1 MNPKLSIIVPVYRAE
16 KTLEKCLDSLLA
28 QPYKEIEIVLA
39 DDASPDTS
47 GKLCD
52 AYAQKYDCI
61 KVLHKEHGGPTHTR
75 KAGLAAASGDYISFV
90 DSDDYV
96 EPEMFEV
103 MMQKITETDAD
114 ICICGIVVDIDGK
127 RTPMYGDMPEGL
139 YDKTRLKQ
147 EVYPEMLFS
156 EALQNPLITPSL
168 CNKIFRKDIIEP
180 VLSTADDS
188 IFYGEDAACT
198 YPCMLDAQRVYILQN
213 RYYYVY
219 RQTRRSI
226 TKSYDKRLLEK
237 ILALVDVLDKECSKR
252 QYDVTMQLDNY
263 AAVQLLFAVRSE
275 LLHNKELPLSGRVK
289 KLKAYLSEP
298 RFERVYETVRNGN
311 LGKKVKT
318 KIRLAEKKHLYLLFL
333 LCFFKEK
340 VLQLKGHYH
349 EG

>member
-16 KTLEKCLDSLLA
+16 NTLEKCLDSLLA
-28 QPYKEIEIVLA
+28 QPYRDMEIVLVE
-39 DDASPDTS
+39 DASPDAS

-52 AYAQKYDCI
+52 VYAQKYDCI

-156 EALQNPLITPSL
+156 EALQNPSITPSL

-198 YPCMLDAQRVYILQN
+198 YPCMLDAQRVYILQK
-213 RYYYVY
+213 RYFYVY
-219 RQTRRSI
+219 RQTRKSI

-237 ILALVDVLDKECSKR
+237 ILTLVDVLDKECSKR
-252 QYDVTMQLDNY
+252 QYDVSVQLDNY
-263 AAVQLLFAVRSE
+263 AAVQLLFAVRGE
-275 LLHNKELPLSGRVK
+275 LLHNKELSLARRVK

-340 VLQLKGHYH
+340 VLQLKGYYH